1 VAGFDK
7 FELAG
12 AIHEVEDKEERL
24 ARITELYL
32 EGSAQKKSSLIVA
45 PTHAEARTIAAGVRA
60 AMKKNGLLAKE
71 DHVFSR
77 LEGIDLTESQRRDPI
92 GF

>member
-1 VAGFDK
+1 MRLPGPKNPENWQNLHRVAKLG
-7 FELAG
+7 
-12 AIHEVEDKEERL
+12 L

-32 EGSAQKKSSLIVA
+32 EGPALKKSSLIVA

>member
-1 VAGFDK
+1 
-7 FELAG
+7 
-12 AIHEVEDKEERL
+12 
-24 ARITELYL
+24 
-32 EGSAQKKSSLIVA
+32 
-45 PTHAEARTIAAGVRA
+45 
-60 AMKKNGLLAKE
+60 MKKNGLLAKE